1 MTKKEKKAFEKWVKE
16 GIELLDLKLLES
28 KDPDLNQRIED
39 LLSKFVYS
47 MDQIL
52 KRTTS

>member
-1 MTKKEKKAFEKWVKE
+1 MTKKEKKDFQKWVKE

-28 KDPDLNQRIED
+28 KDPELDERIED

-47 MDQIL
+47 MDAIL